1 MDMDVSLNLE
11 AIKATLYSDDGEI
24 SPASF
29 HEEQTPLLQNLRR
42 SSGVDIPTQTFL
54 TFEKATQT
62 PSRRTRDGQPIL
74 PIAERSPSTT
84 HSAAELPR
92 DVVGYDTMEASDGEP
107 PAKRVRAHA
116 PQAAAA
122 AVGTGPSSV
131 SHPRQRDKHPSSGGR
146 GNARGGRRG
155 HQPGRGGGIKPQSLT
170 VDQEREL
177 TRFYNRY
184 GRQLTRGDLRDL
196 RQEAGGNVC
205 FCCRAAGHS
214 YDECTLRSPEAR
226 AAVAQGNGH

>member
-1 MDMDVSLNLE
+1 M
-11 AIKATLYSDDGEI
+11 
-24 SPASF
+24 
-29 HEEQTPLLQNLRR
+29 
-42 SSGVDIPTQTFL
+42 QTFF

-74 PIAERSPSTT
+74 PIAEQSPSTT

-92 DVVGYDTMEASDGEP
+92 VSLPTPALMLDDKLDAKKASARDVDGDYAMEASDGEP

-122 AVGTGPSSV
+122 AVGAGPSSA
-131 SHPRQRDKHPSSGGR
+131 SRPRQRGKRPSSGGR
-146 GNARGGRRG
+146 GNARGDRRG
-155 HQPGRGGGIKPQSLT
+155 HQQGRGGGVNPQPLT
-170 VDQEREL
+170 ADQEREL
-177 TRFYNRY
+177 TRYYNRY

-196 RQEAGGNVC
+196 RKEAGGNVC

-214 YDECTLRSPEAR
+214 YDECTLRPPEAR
-226 AAVAQGNGH
+226 TAAAQGNGH